1 MRLFGPYSWTLVF
14 PSLFL
19 HCFKSTSLPPLL
31 PHSTLFNLLSFH
43 STLPNG
49 SFMFIPYFSTIS
61 PPIIPIHVHPFRSFS
76 FFLFVYRDLLPF
88 HHLHSKF
95 YPLFLPCSSCSF
107 ATPCPPLSLSHY
119 SLHHIKLSQLPSI
132 SHIHSFNSSSVT
144 NLSYF
149 FSLLFAVFQVPHVL
163 LLCITVSLG
172 MFLAHPRF
180 RFPLGAPHDA
190 EYRRKKR
197 VSRCHWSFQRS
208 RKQGQERLRET
219 SVAARFVG
227 VVLGSVSFI
236 LCPAIRI
243 YRGINRNVRPA
254 PYFANVAPA
263 AASRRVLSI
272 NVECIALEERERE
285 REREGESKI
294 GSEQS

>member
-1 MRLFGPYSWTLVF
+1 MVPSCLFHTF
-14 PSLFL
+14 PQFLLLLFQSTFIHFDL
-19 HCFKSTSLPPLL
+19 FRFFYLFIAIYYHFTISILNSTPCFYPVPRAVLL
-31 PHSTLFNLLSFH
+31 P
-43 STLPNG
+43 
-49 SFMFIPYFSTIS
+49 
-61 PPIIPIHVHPFRSFS
+61 R
-76 FFLFVYRDLLPF
+76 
-88 HHLHSKF
+88 
-95 YPLFLPCSSCSF
+95 
-107 ATPCPPLSLSHY
+107 PPLSLSHY

-163 LLCITVSLG
+163 LLCTTVSLG